1 LPTGPSVV
9 AKSAGPDGTLDIEA
23 FMLGYLAQ
31 HSRLP
36 VPRVLHASP
45 SLLVMES
52 IDGESRFSASAE
64 VHAAE
69 LLADLHGISAP
80 RFGLDRGTLIGPLSQ
95 PNTQSA
101 SWIDFSATNDC
112 CTWQKSPRL
121 PVRLMHGCMIGC
133 GDSPTGSPV

>member
-1 LPTGPSVV
+1 MIVLRTWVPSPPPALPKMRPARKPDAVSAMHSSLADSLAGVVGRRPVRLRPLSGGCIATVTRADFADGSSVV

-45 SLLVMES
+45 SLLVMEF

-64 VHAAE
+64 VH
-69 LLADLHGISAP
+69 
-80 RFGLDRGTLIGPLSQ
+80 
-95 PNTQSA
+95 
-101 SWIDFSATNDC
+101 
-112 CTWQKSPRL
+112 
-121 PVRLMHGCMIGC
+121 
-133 GDSPTGSPV
+133 